1 MTHAEE
7 RYNAMLLS
15 LLGFYHLAEV
25 RRLYDQLGSA
35 TAVIEHATAIREVVP
50 EASDRLVKLLS
61 NVDAHRARVEAELQY
76 MQQHDIQPLL
86 LSDAHYPQRL
96 KTCVDAPLMLYFKGT
111 ANLNAHRVISIVGT
125 RHCTRYGQDVIQQFV
140 ADLRAL
146 CPETLVV
153 SGLAYG
159 VDICAH
165 HQSLQ
170 AGFDTVGVLA
180 HGLDTLYPRAHQP
193 VAERM
198 IRQGG
203 LLTEFMTHTNAD
215 KVNFVRRN
223 RIVAGMADATILVE
237 SAERG
242 GGLITCRIAN
252 DYNRDV
258 FAFPGRVNDAYSKG
272 CNNLIRSNGAMLI
285 TSAAQ
290 FVDAMSWENDHALQV
305 AKQQGIERDLFPDL
319 SPKEEKVVEAL
330 RKQNDQQINTLS
342 IQTNIAIGELSAHLF
357 TLEMKGLVKA
367 YAGGSYHL
375 IG

>member
-1 MTHAEE
+1 MMCAEE

-25 RRLYDQLGSA
+25 RRLYDRLGSA
-35 TAVIEHATAIREVVP
+35 TAVIEHAADIRQVVP
-50 EASDRLVKLLS
+50 DATDRLVQLLAQ
-61 NVDAHRARVEAELQY
+61 VDHHRPRVEAELQY
-76 MQQHDIQPLL
+76 IQEHDIQPLL
-86 LSDAHYPQRL
+86 LSDDDYPQRL
-96 KTCVDAPLMLYFKGT
+96 KHCVDAPLVLYYKGS
-111 ANLNAHRVISIVGT
+111 ARLNVHRVISIVGT
-125 RHCTRYGQDVIQQFV
+125 RHCTRYGQDMIQQFV
-140 ADLRAL
+140 SDLRAL

-165 HQSLQ
+165 HQSLL

-180 HGLDTLYPRAHQP
+180 HGLDTLYPRAHRP

-203 LLTEFMTHTNAD
+203 LLTEFMTHSNAD

-237 SAERG
+237 SAEHG
-242 GGLITCRIAN
+242 GGLITCGIAN

-258 FAFPGRVNDAYSKG
+258 FAFPGRVNDEYSKG
-272 CNNLIRSNGAMLI
+272 CNNLIRTNGATLL
-285 TSAAQ
+285 TSAAH
-290 FVDAMSWENDHALQV
+290 FVEAMSWENDHVLQE
-305 AKQQGIERDLFPDL
+305 AKRQGIERDLFPDL
-319 SPKEEKVVEAL
+319 SPKEQKVVEVLKAH
-330 RKQNDQQINTLS
+330 NDQQINTLS
-342 IQTNIAIGELSAHLF
+342 VQTEIAIGELSAHLF
-357 TLEMKGLVKA
+357 SLEMKGLVKA